1 MRSLSFGSQA
11 GFLLLHLGVNTASE
25 LLEDL
30 MDLANGSNGRNT
42 AVICKYD
49 YLRLLRSP

>member
-11 GFLLLHLGVNTASE
+11 GFLFLDLGIDTASE

-42 AVICKYD
+42 AMNFDYD
-49 YLRLLRSP
+49 YLHLLRSP